1 MTHAD
6 NHVTTARNKIWN
18 SSIPIEFPRA
28 LLLST
33 PPPPQLLATAMF
45 LLVEIVLLGWCAKTK
60 ALTVLFLGD
69 S

>member
-1 MTHAD
+1 MTRAH
-6 NHVTTARNKIWN
+6 NHVTTTRNKIWN
-18 SSIPIEFPRA
+18 SSIPIEFPHA

-45 LLVEIVLLGWCAKTK
+45 FLVEIVLLGWCAKTK